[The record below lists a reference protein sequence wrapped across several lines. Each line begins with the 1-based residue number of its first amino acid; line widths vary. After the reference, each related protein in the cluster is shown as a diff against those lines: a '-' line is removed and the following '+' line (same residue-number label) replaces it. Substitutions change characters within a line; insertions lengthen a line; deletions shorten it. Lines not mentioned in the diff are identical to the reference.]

1 MAEYKF
7 LEEAKQIR
15 ELNRMS
21 LILMNSSFPLEYTA
35 YMEGGVSFGIT
46 SNMEDM
52 TSLSPNL
59 LTTVA
64 ANAFGF
70 VPAFDMPRWY
80 AYKGTRPISFS
91 IQTYLKLEKDFQK
104 DVMNPFMN
112 LCKMVLPSRSE
123 DTLKG
128 IVQKAPVLNSLLSG
142 FGLIDEK
149 NNAVLNKLDDISL
162 LKTPL
167 SISPVISTDKATRL
181 KLRMGRYGESTEDS
195 SYVFKFGEV
204 VVTGIQVSWGR
215 LLVGMGL
222 PERLDINLTIE
233 TMRCATTNILES
245 IFAGGSK

>member
-1 MAEYKF
+1 MAEYAF

-21 LILMNSSFPLEYTA
+21 LILMNSSTQLEYSA

-52 TSLSPNL
+52 TSLSPNM
-59 LTTVA
+59 LTTAVA
-64 ANAFGF
+64 NLMGF

-80 AYKGTRPISFS
+80 AYKGTKPISFS
-91 IQTYLKLEKDFQK
+91 IKTYLKLQKDFQK
-104 DVMNPFMN
+104 DVINPFMN

-128 IVQKAPVLNSLLSG
+128 MVQKAPVLNSLLSG

-162 LKTPL
+162 LNTPI
-167 SISPVISTDKATRL
+167 SISPTISSSVATRL
-181 KLRMGRYGESTEDS
+181 KLRMGRYGENSEDS
-195 SYVFKFGEV
+195 SYTFKFGEV
-204 VVTGIQVSWGR
+204 VVTGMQVSWGR
-215 LLVGMGL
+215 LLVGAGL
-222 PERLDINLTIE
+222 PERLDIDLSIE

-245 IFAGGSK
+245 IFAGSVK